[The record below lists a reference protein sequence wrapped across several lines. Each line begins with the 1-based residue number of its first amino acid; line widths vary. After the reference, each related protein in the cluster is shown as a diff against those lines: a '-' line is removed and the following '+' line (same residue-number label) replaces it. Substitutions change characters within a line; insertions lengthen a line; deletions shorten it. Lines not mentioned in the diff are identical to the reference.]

1 LLFAAMLCA
10 KNQLKIHQIIN
21 KSSALSAV
29 ALGKINGV
37 ALVQGYQ
44 GHHGVKQ

>member
-37 ALVQGYQ
+37 PLHQR
-44 GHHGVKQ
+44 HHGVKQ